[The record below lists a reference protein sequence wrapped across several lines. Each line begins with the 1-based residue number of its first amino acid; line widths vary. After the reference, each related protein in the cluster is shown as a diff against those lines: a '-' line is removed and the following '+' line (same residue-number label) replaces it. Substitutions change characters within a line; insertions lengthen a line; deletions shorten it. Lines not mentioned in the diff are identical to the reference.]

1 MKSSDLRFGLI
12 GHPIAGSGS
21 PALFARAYGG
31 RWPYDLIDNEDFE
44 SCWREFLFSYHA
56 VNITA
61 PFKEKAFRRVLEC
74 GRVDSECEPVGA
86 INIAVKTPEGI
97 VGYNSDYLGVKR
109 VLLEEGFGSKPVCKV
124 SQNQGHL
131 TRFTRESVQGVQES
145 GTPCTPLAIVV
156 GFGGAGKAAA
166 AAARSLGME
175 VVVCNRSRYT
185 PEIRPLEDIPVLA
198 PVADI
203 LIYTLS
209 FPLPI
214 LTAGEAV
221 LPGTVLEA
229 NYRTPCLENYGGRYI
244 HGRRWL
250 EAQAVEG
257 YPLMTG
263 LPCKLPL

>member
-1 MKSSDLRFGLI
+1 MKSSELRFGLI

-44 SCWREFLFSYHA
+44 SCWREFLSSYHA

-109 VLLEEGFGSKPVCKV
+109 VLLEEGFG
-124 SQNQGHL
+124 
-131 TRFTRESVQGVQES
+131 
-145 GTPCTPLAIVV
+145 TPYTPLAIVV

-263 LPCKLPL
+263 LPCELPL